1 MRIAHKAMPFDNFY
15 LGCKHLF
22 VSIRDKHLKVN
33 NNLLGILCGMASPE
47 LKTKPICRPLPLVMK
62 KRIGSG
68 TFRIA
73 AHNTRRSHTRNE
85 NRFRAQ

>member
-22 VSIRDKHLKVN
+22 VSIRDQHVKVTYESLG
-33 NNLLGILCGMASPE
+33 NLCEMASPE
-47 LKTKPICRPLPLVMK
+47 LKTKPICMQLPMVMK

-73 AHNTRRSHTRNE
+73 AKLTSGSD
-85 NRFRAQ
+85 ADK